1 MILAMWNVLSL
12 HRPGALAKLKDELS
26 KYGVAI
32 AAVQEIRW
40 CGCEI
45 FESRDFTVC
54 YSGSNDRRQF
64 GTWFLI
70 HKKYKHLILDFSP
83 ETDRICSLWIKATF
97 STQQLYV
104 HMHQPKRKMRCRKM
118 PFYKN
123 LERMYMKVPKHD
135 IKIVMGDFIAKVG
148 KEPYTKCRKI

>member
-1 MILAMWNVLSL
+1 MILATWNVLCL

-83 ETDRICSLWIKATF
+83 ETDKRNIFNTTIICAHAPTKEKDEVQKDAFLRKLRKNVYE
-97 STQQLYV
+97 STQ
-104 HMHQPKRKMRCRKM
+104 
-118 PFYKN
+118 
-123 LERMYMKVPKHD
+123 
-135 IKIVMGDFIAKVG
+135 
-148 KEPYTKCRKI
+148 T